1 MIRFTLEFLKLFD
14 RKLTFD
20 FFLIIIGAFFSGIL
34 ELFGIMLILPFVQVA
49 MDPSSVANSS
59 ILMYIYESLGFDDY
73 SMMVYVVGFLCGS
86 CFILKDIYMLAFQYF
101 QFNLVTRWRNELSE
115 KFMSLYL
122 GLNYRFHL
130 RQAST
135 AIINTLTSTVSSS
148 VNGYLLQVLFIIS
161 YSIVALCLM
170 GYMLVN
176 FFEAT
181 IVTSLCLGVLIW
193 IQLKFLKSANYQINK
208 DSVRVKENN
217 LSNLKQGIEAIK
229 ETKMFL
235 REKYFSDLF
244 SVSNRRVT
252 DNERKMNLIQYIP
265 LYLTEII
272 IILCIVVLV
281 CTTVYFSEDSSNH
294 FAGLAILVAIAFRL
308 TPVINRILTSYSQV
322 RASMESVIVL
332 MKEFSEISKNQD
344 TVSDEN
350 VDSEEYLFSKSI
362 SLNKVY
368 FSYNDVDVLLD
379 INLTINKG
387 EFVGVVGH
395 SGSGKTTIVDIL
407 MGLLIPKS
415 GNLLI
420 DEKVA
425 GNSDVRALRKKI
437 GYVPQNPFIGDMSVK
452 NNIAYGSDSAEI
464 DEERVIS
471 VLRTVNLLDFF
482 LSKPE
487 GLNFKLGESGKALSG
502 GQKQRVAIARALY
515 NKPEIIVLDEATSA
529 LDVISE
535 SEISHALANLK
546 GKTTIIAIAH
556 RLSTIRRSDKVILV
570 NWGRIEEVDSFNNLV
585 ENNTSFNKLVEL
597 SKI

>member
-1 MIRFTLEFLKLFD
+1 
-14 RKLTFD
+14 
-20 FFLIIIGAFFSGIL
+20 
-34 ELFGIMLILPFVQVA
+34 
-49 MDPSSVANSS
+49 
-59 ILMYIYESLGFDDY
+59 
-73 SMMVYVVGFLCGS
+73 
-86 CFILKDIYMLAFQYF
+86 
-101 QFNLVTRWRNELSE
+101 
-115 KFMSLYL
+115 
-122 GLNYRFHL
+122 
-130 RQAST
+130 
-135 AIINTLTSTVSSS
+135 
-148 VNGYLLQVLFIIS
+148 
-161 YSIVALCLM
+161 
-170 GYMLVN
+170 
-176 FFEAT
+176 
-181 IVTSLCLGVLIW
+181 
-193 IQLKFLKSANYQINK
+193 
-208 DSVRVKENN
+208 
-217 LSNLKQGIEAIK
+217 
-229 ETKMFL
+229 
-235 REKYFSDLF
+235 
-244 SVSNRRVT
+244 
-252 DNERKMNLIQYIP
+252 
-265 LYLTEII
+265 
-272 IILCIVVLV
+272 
-281 CTTVYFSEDSSNH
+281 
-294 FAGLAILVAIAFRL
+294 
-308 TPVINRILTSYSQV
+308 
-322 RASMESVIVL
+322 